1 MLLLDSCFSL
11 DEDWRSPLEAGMT
24 DEEDSS
30 FGAELLLDM
39 LVSLELDCGE
49 MVEED
54 DSSSFG
60 TTLLLDKSFSLE
72 LDSAPDDEFSEEEY
86 LSLTAELLLDFKLL
100 LDSGSEPEITEDED
114 SSSSFGKT
122 LLLSSSPHAAS
133 VSVKG
138 NKKAARDCHHH
149 ALLVAGFALRLIAMT
164 FRIRTPSPQRPVI

>member
-86 LSLTAELLLDFKLL
+86 FSLTAELLLDFKLL

-114 SSSSFGKT
+114 SSSSFGET
-122 LLLSSSPHAAS
+122 LLLLSSPHAA
-133 VSVKG
+133 K
-138 NKKAARDCHHH
+138 NAPNIKEIATH
-149 ALLVAGFALRLIAMT
+149 LVLAMT